1 MSDFAAIQTAL
12 SGLTAHRRALEAI
25 GHNVANAATEG
36 YSRRRVDFTA
46 AAGGTVP
53 ALFSKPRGVGNGVD
67 IAGITRIRDTLL
79 EARVRAEVAT
89 KSRLDAEVDVY
100 DRVEMALPEPSDTG
114 LAVQLGDY
122 WAAWHDVANQ
132 PQELASRAALLEQA
146 QTLTTAINRS
156 GLQLENARSDVVS
169 QLQATVADANAL
181 AGRIADLN
189 AGIRSAVAAGLQP
202 DDLLDQR
209 DVLVEQLSG
218 LVGGTA
224 RDGEHGMVDV
234 FVGGS
239 AFVRGDRAQSLEV
252 IDGPDATTPD
262 VGDPFRRVH
271 LEWTGANGEVAVDG
285 GAVGGALDGV
295 NDVLPRYLQRLDAV
309 AAALVGSVNTL
320 HQSGFALDGT
330 TTGLDFFDPGAL
342 TARSIRVSSDV
353 DGHPELLAAGMPSG
367 VPGGGTLDG
376 SIAEEIALLSSATG
390 GADGLY
396 RAMIGTLGVESQA
409 VRRRAEM
416 QSSVVTQV
424 NDAATSVRG
433 VSIDEELGNLVAS
446 QQAYAASARVL
457 TAVDEML
464 DTLIT
469 RTGHVGR

>member
-1 MSDFAAIQTAL
+1 V
-12 SGLTAHRRALEAI
+12 I
-25 GHNVANAATEG
+25 GHTVANAATEG

-46 AAGGTVP
+46 AAAGTVP

-67 IAGITRIRDTLL
+67 IAGITRVRDGLL

-89 KSRLDAEVDVY
+89 KSRLEAAVDVY
-100 DRVEMALPEPSDTG
+100 DRVELALPEPSDTG

-146 QTLTTAINRS
+146 KTLTTAVNRA
-156 GLQLENARSDVVS
+156 GLQLENARSDVVA
-169 QLQATVADANAL
+169 QLEATIADANAL
-181 AGRIADLN
+181 AGRVADLN
-189 AGIRSAVAAGLQP
+189 GGIRSAVAAGLQP

-218 LVGGTA
+218 LVGGSA
-224 RDGEHGMVDV
+224 REGDDGMVDV

-239 AFVRGDRAQSLEV
+239 AYVRGDRAQALEV
-252 IDGPDATTPD
+252 IDGPDPTTPD
-262 VGDPFRRVH
+262 VGSPFLRVH
-271 LEWTGANGEVAVDG
+271 LGWTGANGEVPVDDG
-285 GAVGGALDGV
+285 TVGGALEAI
-295 NDVLPRYLQRLDAV
+295 NDVLPRYLERLDDV
-309 AAALVGSVNTL
+309 AATLVSSVNTL
-320 HQSGFALDGT
+320 HQAGYALDGS
-330 TTGLDFFDPGAL
+330 TTGLDFFDPTAT
-342 TARSIRVSSDV
+342 TARTIRLSSDV
-353 DGHPELLAAGMPSG
+353 DGQPELISAGMPSG
-367 VPGGGTLDG
+367 VPASGTLDG
-376 SIAEEIALLSSATG
+376 SVAEAIALLSTEVD
-390 GADGLY
+390 GADGRY

-424 NDAATSVRG
+424 TDAATSVRG